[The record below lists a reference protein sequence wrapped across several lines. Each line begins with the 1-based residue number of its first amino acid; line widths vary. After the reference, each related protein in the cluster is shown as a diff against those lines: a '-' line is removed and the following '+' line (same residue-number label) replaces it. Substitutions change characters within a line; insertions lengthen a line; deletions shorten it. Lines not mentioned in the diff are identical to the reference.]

1 MMRFFTEKLHGG
13 YELLGICDEKN
24 IADIQPNLQ
33 STKFH
38 TW

>member
-1 MMRFFTEKLHGG
+1 MRFFTEKLRGG
-13 YELLGICDEKN
+13 YELLEICDVKKN
-24 IADIQPNLQ
+24 ADIQPKLQ